1 MEQLMQ
7 GYFRGKPVNELNKV
21 QLKLAVLYVDL
32 HIREEADSNK
42 LVQYCSLKVDL
53 INRLMVLEKKEHQ
66 KIL

>member
-1 MEQLMQ
+1 MQ